1 MANQSTSVTSSI
13 DPNSGFCSDTGTY
26 HSLRPPAPLPRPSA
40 PLSVTDYTFS
50 HLASHPPPA
59 TAAALVDV
67 ATSRR
72 VAYPDLVRRVRCL
85 ASSLRS
91 RLGLSRGDCALIIS
105 PNSIDI
111 PVLYLSLF
119 SIGVAVSPC
128 NPTSTA
134 PEILHLI
141 QLSRPSIGFATSET
155 AGKVP
160 SPALGTVLI
169 DSPEFES
176 LTRGVARTGDPDQ
189 MDVLQSDTAAILY
202 SSGTTTGKVKAVA
215 LTHRNL
221 TSMLAGSYAARAA
234 RASPAVALCT
244 VPYFHVYGLAY
255 CVRSMAMGET
265 RVCMGRFGMEEMGRA
280 IERFRVSHMA
290 VAPPLVMA
298 MVKGGSVMEG
308 YDFSSLEVVGCGG
321 ASLPAAV
328 VARFKDR
335 FPNVQLAQAYG
346 LTESTG
352 RAFATVGPKESTVV
366 GATGKLLPNNEAKI
380 VDPGTR
386 AFLPPC
392 KVGELW
398 LRGSSIMKG
407 YVGDEQATRAIVDT
421 EGWLRTG
428 DLCYIDGQGFLFF
441 VDRIKEMIKY
451 KGYQVAP
458 AELEDLLQSH
468 LDVVDAAVAPY
479 PDEEAGQ
486 IPMAFIVRRPGS
498 AIDESSITECI
509 AKMVAPYKKIR
520 RLMFVDSI
528 PKNAAGKVLRRE
540 LSKLASLEGASKL

>member
-1 MANQSTSVTSSI
+1 MAIQNATSTSSI
-13 DPNSGFCSDTGTY
+13 DPNSGFCPKTGTY
-26 HSLRPPAPLPRPSA
+26 HSLRPLAPLPPPSA
-40 PLSVTDYTFS
+40 PLSVTDYIFS

-59 TAAALVDV
+59 TATALVDV
-67 ATSRR
+67 STSRG
-72 VAYPDLVRRVRCL
+72 VAYPELIRRVRSL
-85 ASSLRS
+85 SSSLRS

-105 PNSIDI
+105 PNSLDI

-128 NPTSTA
+128 NPSSTA

-141 QLSRPSIGFATSET
+141 QLSRPSIAFAMSKT
-155 AGKVP
+155 ASKVP
-160 SPALGTVLI
+160 SPPLGTVLI
-169 DSPEFES
+169 DSPEVES
-176 LTRGVARTGDPDQ
+176 LMRVVVPAGDPDQ
-189 MDVLQSDTAAILY
+189 IDVSQSDTAAILY

-221 TSMLAGSYAARAA
+221 TSMVAGSYAVRAA
-234 RASPAVALCT
+234 RASTAVALCT
-244 VPYFHVYGLAY
+244 VPYFHAFGFTY
-255 CVRSMAMGET
+255 CVRSVAMGET
-265 RVCMGRFGMEEMGRA
+265 LVCMGRFRMEEMGRA
-280 IERFRVSHMA
+280 IERFRVSHTA
-290 VAPPLVMA
+290 VAPPVVIA

-308 YDFSSLEVVGCGG
+308 YDFSSLEVVVCGG
-321 ASLPAAV
+321 APLPATV

-335 FPNVQLAQAYG
+335 FPNVQLAQGYG

-352 RAFATVGPKESTVV
+352 RAFGTVGPKESAVV
-366 GATGKLLPNNEAKI
+366 GATGKLVPDCEAKI
-380 VDPGTR
+380 IDPDTG

-398 LRGSSIMKG
+398 VRGSSIMKG

-441 VDRIKEMIKY
+441 VDRIKEIIKY

-458 AELEDLLQSH
+458 GELEHLLQSH
-468 LDVVDAAVAPY
+468 PDVVDAAVAPY

-498 AIDESSITECI
+498 AVDEPSIK
-509 AKMVAPYKKIR
+509 AFVAQMVAPYKKIR
-520 RLMFVDSI
+520 HVMFIDSI

-540 LSKLASLEGASKL
+540 LSKLASLGGASKI

>member
-1 MANQSTSVTSSI
+1 MPTQSNPFASSI
-13 DPNSGFCSDTGTY
+13 DPNSGFCAKTGIY
-26 HSLRPPAPLPRPSA
+26 HSLRPPAPLPQPSA
-40 PLSVTDYTFS
+40 PISITDYVFS

-59 TAAALVDV
+59 TAAALLD
-67 ATSRR
+67 ADTSRR
-72 VAYPDLVRRVRCL
+72 VAYPELIRRVRSL

-105 PNSIDI
+105 PNSLDI
-111 PVLYLSLF
+111 PVLYLSLL

-141 QLSRPSIGFATSET
+141 HLSRPSIAFATSKT

-160 SPALGTVLI
+160 SPRLGTVLI

-176 LTRGVARTGDPDQ
+176 LTRVVAPTGDPDQ
-189 MDVLQSDTAAILY
+189 MGVSQSDTAAILY

-221 TSMLAGSYAARAA
+221 TSLVAGSYAVTAA

-244 VPYFHVYGLAY
+244 VPYFHVYGFTY
-255 CVRSMAMGET
+255 CVRSLALGET
-265 RVCMGRFGMEEMGRA
+265 LVCTGRFRVEEMRRA
-280 IERFRVSHMA
+280 IERFGVSHLA
-290 VAPPLVMA
+290 VAPPVVVAMA
-298 MVKGGSVMEG
+298 KGGSATEG
-308 YDFSSLEVVGCGG
+308 HDFGSLEVVLSGG
-321 ASLPAAV
+321 AALPAAV

-335 FPNVQLAQAYG
+335 FPHVRLAQGYG

-352 RAFATVGPKESTVV
+352 RAFGTVGPKEYAVV
-366 GATGKLLPNNEAKI
+366 GAVGKLVPNCEAKI
-380 VDPGTR
+380 VDPDTA

-398 LRGSSIMKG
+398 LRGSSTMKG
-407 YVGDEQATRAIVDT
+407 YVGDQQATRAIFDA
-421 EGWLRTG
+421 EGWLRSG

-441 VDRIKEMIKY
+441 VDRIKEIIKY

-458 AELEDLLQSH
+458 AELENLLQSH
-468 LDVVDAAVAPY
+468 PDIVEAAVAPY

-486 IPMAFIVRRPGS
+486 IPMAFIVRRLGS
-498 AIDESSITECI
+498 TVDELSIKAFV

-520 RLMFVDSI
+520 RVMFINSL

-540 LSKLASLEGASKL
+540 LTKLASLQGASKL